1 MDVSDTYPIKED
13 YRIWLNRHDVMSY
26 IKTEGKSF
34 SVHLG
39 KDSN

>member
-1 MDVSDTYPIKED
+1 
-13 YRIWLNRHDVMSY
+13 MSY

-39 KDSN
+39 KDSNWIPYAKVYRIELCYGDLER